1 MMPSTMKIKTTIL
14 GTVLVCLGSALCHA
28 QDFSANVVYF
38 EVPRTADAKSPQAPS
53 KLYVSKDKIRL
64 QTYGFTDA
72 ILLVNGAQHSTIA
85 LYPGRKIYQL
95 LAGSS
100 QYFRV
105 ENANDA
111 CADWQKATEQKI
123 ACEKVGEEE
132 VNGRHTVKYLNKNA
146 AGANTS
152 AVWVDADL
160 KFVVKWETATTGAEL
175 REIKEEKL
183 SSELFV
189 VPDEYKPKMPQKG
202 SSKGFTP
209 R

>member
-1 MMPSTMKIKTTIL
+1 MKIRANIL
-14 GTVLVCLGSALCHA
+14 ATVLACLGAALCHA

-38 EVPRTADAKSPQAPS
+38 DIPRTTGAKSPHSPS
-53 KLYVSKDKIRL
+53 KLYVSKDNIRL
-64 QTYGFTDA
+64 QTYAFTDI
-72 ILLVNGAQHSTIA
+72 ILLMNGAEHYSVA
-85 LYPGRKIYQL
+85 LYPSRRMYQPV
-95 LAGSS
+95 AGFS

-111 CADWQKATEQKI
+111 CADWQKATDQKI

-132 VNGRHTVKYLNKNA
+132 INGRHTVKYLNKTA
-146 AGANTS
+146 TGARTV
-152 AVWVDADL
+152 AVWVDEDL

-175 REIKEEKL
+175 REIKDEKL
-183 SSELFV
+183 SSEMFV
-189 VPDEYKPKMPQKG
+189 VPDDYKPMKAQKG

>member
-1 MMPSTMKIKTTIL
+1 MPSAMKIKTNIL
-14 GTVLVCLGSALCHA
+14 GTMLVCLGSALCHA

-38 EVPRTADAKSPQAPS
+38 EVPRIAGAKSPQAPS

-72 ILLVNGAQHSTIA
+72 ILLVNGAEHSTVA
-85 LYPGRKIYQL
+85 LYPSRKIYQQ

-111 CADWQKATEQKI
+111 CADWQKATDQKI
-123 ACEKVGEEE
+123 ACEKAGEEE
-132 VNGRHTVKYLNKNA
+132 VNSRHTVKYLNKDA
-146 AGANTS
+146 KGGSTS

-175 REIKEEKL
+175 RGIKEEKL
-183 SSELFV
+183 SSEMFI
-189 VPDEYKPKMPQKG
+189 VPDEYKLMMPQKG
-202 SSKGFTP
+202 SSKGSS
-209 R
+209 RR

>member
-1 MMPSTMKIKTTIL
+1 MPSAMKIKWNIL
-14 GTVLVCLGSALCHA
+14 RTVLVCLGSVVCHA

-38 EVPRTADAKSPQAPS
+38 DVPRTAGAKSPEAPS

-72 ILLVNGAQHSTIA
+72 ILLVNGAEHSTVA
-85 LYPGRKIYQL
+85 LYPSRKIYQQ

-100 QYFRV
+100 QYFHV

-111 CADWQKATEQKI
+111 CADWQKATDQKI

-132 VNGRHTVKYLNKNA
+132 VNGRHTVKYLNKNSTGARA
-146 AGANTS
+146 A
-152 AVWVDADL
+152 AVWIDVDL
-160 KFVVKWETATTGAEL
+160 KFVVKWETATSAAEL
-175 REIKEEKL
+175 HEIKEEKL
-183 SSELFV
+183 SLEMFV
-189 VPDEYKPKMPQKG
+189 VPDEYKPMKLQKG
-202 SSKGFTP
+202 SSKGFTS

>member
-1 MMPSTMKIKTTIL
+1 MSSAMKIKTNIL

-38 EVPRTADAKSPQAPS
+38 DVPRIADAKPPQTPS
-53 KLYVSKDKIRL
+53 KLYVSQDKIRL
-64 QTYGFTDA
+64 QTYGFTDTV
-72 ILLVNGAQHSTIA
+72 LLMNGAEHSTVA
-85 LYPGRKIYQL
+85 LYPGRKVYQP

-105 ENANDA
+105 QNANDA
-111 CADWQKATEQKI
+111 CAAWQKATDQKI
-123 ACEKVGEEE
+123 ECEKVGEEE

-146 AGANTS
+146 KGAST
-152 AVWVDADL
+152 AALWLDADL

-175 REIKEEKL
+175 SEIKEEKL
-183 SSELFV
+183 SSEMFV
-189 VPDEYKPKMPQKG
+189 VPDEYKPMKAQKG